1 MFDSLATQ
9 VLIQE
14 IQAGD
19 QEAYNQL
26 CQRYMARVFSAVR
39 LRLGNKLRAKLQSC
53 DVVQDVMLDVLKGA
67 ENFECR
73 SEGAFLHW
81 VNRAV
86 ENRIR
91 DKADHFKAQKRDQ
104 DRETPLEKTRS
115 PGDSTPLDIPGDD
128 RAQTPSMI
136 AVRQEELELLEQTMD
151 TLMDVSEEY
160 HSLIIAVKIEGQTYG
175 EIAEAT
181 GKSADAV
188 RMQVNRAQIELAK
201 IYRRIEQ
208 GV

>member
-1 MFDSLATQ
+1 MFDAAATQ
-9 VLIQE
+9 VLIKG

-19 QEAYNQL
+19 QEAHDQL
-26 CQRYMARVFSAVR
+26 CQRYMARVYSAVR

-53 DVVQDVMLDVLKGA
+53 DIVQDVMLDVLKGA

-73 SEGAFLHW
+73 SEGAFLNW
-81 VNRAV
+81 VNKAV

-91 DKADHFKAQKRDQ
+91 DKADRWNAQKRDQ
-104 DRETPLEKTRS
+104 NRETSLQKERS

-136 AVRQEELELLEQTMD
+136 AVRQEELELLEQAMD
-151 TLMDVSEEY
+151 TLMDISDEY

-188 RMQVNRAQIELAK
+188 RMQVNRAQMELAK

-208 GV
+208 GG